1 MADAPELPLYD
12 ELVRAHR
19 ALDQRLR
26 DLAQHAH
33 LTDDQQLEEV
43 ALKKRKLAL
52 KDRMMAL
59 RTSGPATAAH
69 A

>member
-12 ELVRAHR
+12 ELASAHR
-19 ALDQRLR
+19 ALDQKLR
-26 DLAQHAH
+26 DLAQYAH

-59 RTSGPATAAH
+59 RTSGPAAAAH